1 MSKIE
6 KFQRRISYAGDVN
19 ILMQAICTEFQ
30 LGEYQSYE
38 PVLVGY
44 EDFNVV
50 VATEKG
56 KFFVKF
62 FGDFRTEADC
72 ERYMTI
78 IRKTIDADV
87 AEPLLFESSQGH
99 IYRFNVD
106 SAKLRVMVMEYI
118 EGKTFYE
125 LKRLPTIT
133 EVGDIVTQAAK
144 INSVTFKP
152 ESIYDSWAIPNF
164 LKEYQALKT
173 LMPSGDVALV
183 EPLVEPF
190 SAMHID
196 ALPHALVHGDII
208 TTNVMRAAT
217 GKIYVLDFSV
227 ANWYPRIQELAVM
240 LCNLFF
246 DVKHPEKFKHY
257 YETALEKY
265 QKILPLNGREISLL
279 PLCIKVAHAMHVV
292 GATKEEKIKKHIPS
306 QEDEYWLQQGRLGLM
321 YMLTF
326 SQ

>member
-1 MSKIE
+1 
-6 KFQRRISYAGDVN
+6 
-19 ILMQAICTEFQ
+19 MQAICSEFQ
-30 LGEYQSYE
+30 LGEYSSHE
-38 PVLVGY
+38 LVLVGY

-78 IRKTIDADV
+78 IRKTIDAGV
-87 AEPLLFESSQGH
+87 AEPLLFESSQGY
-99 IYRFNVD
+99 IYRFNVG

-125 LKRLPTIT
+125 LKRLPTT
-133 EVGDIVTQAAK
+133 SEVGDIVTQAAK
-144 INSVTFKP
+144 INSVMYKP
-152 ESIYDSWAIPNF
+152 DPIYDSWAIPNF
-164 LKEYQALKT
+164 LKEYGALKV
-173 LMPSGDVALV
+173 LMPSDDVALV

-208 TTNVMRAAT
+208 TTNVMLAAT

-246 DVKHPEKFKHY
+246 DVAHPEKFKRN
-257 YETALEKY
+257 YETTLEEY
-265 QKILPLNGREISLL
+265 QKILPLTEKEISLL
-279 PLCIKVAHAMHVV
+279 PLFIKVAHAMHVV

-306 QEDEYWLQQGRLGLM
+306 EEDEYWLQQGRSGLEF
-321 YMLTF
+321 MLSFDTYI
-326 SQ
+326 